1 MRGQP
6 PPGAEYVPVWRYPGQ
21 GGESDWPFN
30 ETRDS
35 DGGLAYLTAHNDMTS
50 TMRAVTQQTFGGA
63 DALQLQTVAR
73 PVPLPTEVQVRVRAG
88 KTTAGATW
96 PR

>member
-1 MRGQP
+1 
-6 PPGAEYVPVWRYPGQ
+6 
-21 GGESDWPFN
+21 
-30 ETRDS
+30 
-35 DGGLAYLTAHNDMTS
+35 MTS

-73 PVPLPTEVQVRVRAG
+73 PVPLPTEVQVRVRVG
-88 KTTAGATW
+88 KTTAGTTW